1 MNGPTEI
8 RVMFEPW
15 YAGYS
20 VMIRQG
26 DAIATSMTMEKMEE
40 GQLMGPTT
48 RLDRKEVQLLMD
60 DLWHC
65 GVRPSE
71 GTGSTG
77 QLKATEN
84 HLKDMRQLV
93 FNKEKTLKEIPK

>member
-1 MNGPTEI
+1 MNRPTEI
-8 RVMFEPW
+8 RVQREPW

-26 DAIATSMTMEKMEE
+26 DMIVTNMTMETAKE
-40 GQLMGPTT
+40 GYCYDHPV
-48 RLDRKEVQLLMD
+48 RLDNKEAQLLMD

-65 GVRPSE
+65 GVRPSD

-77 QLKATEN
+77 QLKATEF
-84 HLKDMRQLV
+84 HLEDMRQLV
-93 FNKEKTLKEIPK
+93 FDDRQEGGE